1 VEASG
6 SAHPHLVRALA
17 MKLRRIAFTT
27 LAVAALAGCAT
38 SAGPVSGIDRAA
50 LDPAVRPQDDL
61 FRAANGRWLQATQI
75 PPDKSDW
82 GITREMRDRSDA
94 RVRQIVE
101 DLAKTPHPPGSI
113 EQKIGDF
120 YAGFLDEAAID
131 RAGLAPLKPWLD
143 AIDAVKTPTE
153 LARVMG
159 RLQGVSSTGLEL
171 AVYPDA
177 KEPGIYRA
185 LTWQDGLGL
194 PDRDYYLKDDE
205 RFVKAREAY
214 LAYLEKL
221 FALAGDAAAAEHA
234 KTVYALEKRMAEAQW
249 PRVDNRN
256 PVKRYNP
263 MTPAELAAKAPDFD
277 WAAYLAAAGLPPL
290 DRVTVS
296 QPSYAIALAQLVRER
311 PLAEHQLL
319 LRARLLDGAADVLPK
334 PFRDA
339 RFAFRD
345 QALRGLQQPQPR
357 WQKATAALD
366 EALGEA
372 VGQIYV
378 QRHFPPAYK
387 ARMQQLVGKLFEAY
401 RQSIDGLAWMGPETK
416 QRAQAKLAKYTVKIG
431 YPDVWRDYSKLEVK
445 PGDAFGNLARAGRFE
460 FERRAVRAG
469 RPVDK
474 REWGMT
480 PQTVNAYYNP
490 SFNEIVFPAAILEPP
505 YFDMAADDA
514 FNYGAIGATIGHEI
528 SHGFD
533 DSGSQYDGD
542 GKLDNWWTEADRKAF
557 DALGA
562 KLAVQF
568 DAYEPVPGH
577 HVNGKLTLGEN
588 IADLSGLEI
597 AYKAY
602 HLALGGKPAPV
613 IDGLTGDQRFFMG
626 YAQSWREKMRDE
638 RLVQLLASDPHAPPQ
653 YRTNGPVMNI
663 DAFHSS
669 FGTRPGDGMWKPGEQ
684 RIRIW

>member
-1 VEASG
+1 
-6 SAHPHLVRALA
+6 
-17 MKLRRIAFTT
+17 MTTIKLRRIAAAA
-27 LAVAALAGCAT
+27 LAVAATVSLLAGCAT
-38 SAGPVSGIDRAA
+38 GPASGIDKTA

-61 FRAANGRWLQATQI
+61 FRAANGHWLQATQI
-75 PPDKSDW
+75 PPDKADW

-101 DLAKTPHPPGSI
+101 DLAQAKHAPGSI

-120 YAGFLDEAAID
+120 YASFMDEAAID
-131 RAGLAPLKPWLD
+131 QAGLAPVQPWL
-143 AIDAVKTPTE
+143 AEIDAVQTPAQ
-153 LARVMG
+153 LARLVG
-159 RLQGVSSTGLEL
+159 RLQGVNDTPLAL

-177 KEPGIYRA
+177 KEPGLYRA

-194 PDRDYYLKDDE
+194 PDRDYYLLDDE

-214 LAYLEKL
+214 VAYLQKL

-234 KTVYALEKRMAEAQW
+234 KTVYALERRMAEAQW
-249 PRVDNRN
+249 PRVDNRD

-263 MTPAELAAKAPDFD
+263 MTPAELAAKAPGFD
-277 WAAYLAAAGLPPL
+277 WAAYFAGAGLPPL

-296 QPSYAIALAQLVRER
+296 QPSYAIALAKLVAER
-311 PLAEHQLL
+311 PLAEHKLL

-334 PFRDA
+334 PFREA

-345 QALRGLQQPQPR
+345 QALRGLQQPLPR

-366 EALGEA
+366 EALGEG
-372 VGQIYV
+372 VGRIYV

-387 ARMQQLVGKLFEAY
+387 ARMQELVGRLFEAY

-416 QRAQAKLAKYTVKIG
+416 QRAQAKLAKYSVKIG

-505 YFDMAADDA
+505 YFDMQADDA

-542 GKLDNWWTEADRKAF
+542 GRLDNWWTAADRKAF

-562 KLAVQF
+562 KLAAQF

-602 HLALGGKPAPV
+602 HLSLGGKPAPV

-669 FGTRPGDGMWKPGEQ
+669 FGTTPKDGMWKPADQ

>member
-1 VEASG
+1 MTLQRS
-6 SAHPHLVRALA
+6 LLA
-17 MKLRRIAFTT
+17 G
-27 LAVAALAGCAT
+27 VAALALVSVAF
-38 SAGPVSGIDRAA
+38 AAPPVSGIDKAA
-50 LDPAVRPQDDL
+50 LDPSVRPQDDL
-61 FRAANGRWLQATQI
+61 FQAANGTWLKKTEI
-75 PPDKSDW
+75 PADKADW

-101 DLAKTPHPPGSI
+101 DLAKAKHAPGSI
-113 EQKIGDF
+113 EQKIGDY
-120 YAGFLDEAAID
+120 YAAFIDEAAID
-131 RAGLAPLKPWLD
+131 KAGLAPVKPWL
-143 AIDAVKTPTE
+143 AEIDAAATPAE
-153 LARVMG
+153 LARLMG
-159 RLQGVSSTGLEL
+159 RLQGVSSTAIEL
-171 AVYPDA
+171 AVYPDP

-205 RFVKAREAY
+205 RFAKARAAY
-214 LAYLEKL
+214 KVYLETL
-221 FALAGDAAAAEHA
+221 FAQIGDKAAAEHA
-234 KTVYALEKRMAEAQW
+234 KSVYAIEQRLAEAQW

-263 MTPAELAAKAPDFD
+263 MTPAELAAKAPGFD
-277 WAAYLAAAGLPPL
+277 WAAYFTGAGLPPL
-290 DRVTVS
+290 DRLSVS
-296 QPSYAIALAQLVRER
+296 QPSYAIAFAKLVADT
-311 PLAEHQLL
+311 PLPELKL
-319 LRARLLDGAADVLPK
+319 YLRARLLDDAAEVLPK

-345 QALRGLQQPQPR
+345 QALKGLQQPLPR
-357 WQKATAALD
+357 WQQATTALGQ
-366 EALGEA
+366 ALGEG

-401 RQSIDGLAWMGPETK
+401 AQSIDGLAWMSPQTK
-416 QRAQAKLAKYTVKIG
+416 LRAKDKLAKYSVKIG
-431 YPDVWRDYSKLEVK
+431 YPDVWRDYTKLEVK
-445 PGDAFGNLARAGRFE
+445 PGDAFGNGVRAGRFE
-460 FERRAVRAG
+460 FERRAARAG
-469 RPVDK
+469 KPVDR

-514 FNYGAIGATIGHEI
+514 FNFGAIGATIGHEI

-533 DSGSQYDGD
+533 DSGSQYNGD
-542 GKLDNWWTEADRKAF
+542 GVLDNWWTEADRKAF

-562 KLAVQF
+562 RLAKQF

-597 AYKAY
+597 ALKAY
-602 HLALGGKPAPV
+602 HLSLGGKPAPV

-626 YAQSWREKMRDE
+626 YAQSWRDKIREE
-638 RLVQLLASDPHAPPQ
+638 RLVQLITSDPHAPPQ
-653 YRTNGPVMNI
+653 TRTNGPVVNI
-663 DAFHSS
+663 DAFHQS
-669 FGTRPGDGMWKPGEQ
+669 FGTQPKDGMWKPAEQ
-684 RIRIW
+684 RIHIW

>member
-1 VEASG
+1 MKLHRLAI
-6 SAHPHLVRALA
+6 AALA
-17 MKLRRIAFTT
+17 LHAAM
-27 LAVAALAGCAT
+27 AVAAP
-38 SAGPVSGIDRAA
+38 PVSGIDKSA

-61 FRAANGRWLQATQI
+61 FQAANGTWLKKTEI
-75 PPDKSDW
+75 PADKSDW

-101 DLAKTPHPPGSI
+101 DLAKAKHAPGSI
-113 EQKIGDF
+113 EQKIGDY
-120 YAGFLDEAAID
+120 YAAFMDEAAID
-131 RAGLAPLKPWLD
+131 KAGLAPVKPWLAD
-143 AIDAVKTPTE
+143 IDAVAAPVE
-153 LARVMG
+153 LARLMG
-159 RLQGVSSTGLEL
+159 RLQGVSSMPIDL
-171 AVYPDA
+171 AVYPDP

-205 RFVKAREAY
+205 RFAKARAAY
-214 LAYLEKL
+214 LVYLEAL
-221 FALAGDAAAAEHA
+221 FAQIGDKAAAEHA
-234 KTVYALEKRMAEAQW
+234 KAVYAIEQRLAEAQW

-263 MTPAELAAKAPDFD
+263 MTPAELATKAPGFD
-277 WAAYLAAAGLPPL
+277 WAAYFTGAGLPPL
-290 DRVTVS
+290 DRLSVS
-296 QPSYAIALAQLVRER
+296 QPSYAIAFAKLVADT
-311 PLAEHQLL
+311 PLPELKL
-319 LRARLLDGAADVLPK
+319 YLRARLLDDAAEVLPK

-345 QALRGLQQPQPR
+345 QALKGLQQPLPR
-357 WQKATAALD
+357 WQQATNALGN
-366 EALGEA
+366 ALGEG

-387 ARMQQLVGKLFEAY
+387 ARMQQLVDKLFEAY
-401 RQSIDGLAWMGPETK
+401 AQSIDGLAWMSPQTK
-416 QRAQAKLAKYTVKIG
+416 LRAKDKLAKYSVKIG
-431 YPDVWRDYSKLEVK
+431 YPDVWRNYAKLEVK
-445 PGDAFGNLARAGRFE
+445 PGDAFGNGVRAGHFE
-460 FERRAVRAG
+460 FERRAARAG
-469 RPVDK
+469 KPVDR

-514 FNYGAIGATIGHEI
+514 FNFGAIGATIGHEI

-533 DSGSQYDGD
+533 DSGSQYNGD
-542 GKLDNWWTEADRKAF
+542 GVLENWWTEADRKAF

-562 KLAVQF
+562 RLAAQF

-577 HVNGKLTLGEN
+577 RVNGKLTLGEN

-597 AYKAY
+597 ALKAY
-602 HLALGGKPAPV
+602 HLTLSGKPAPV

-626 YAQSWREKMRDE
+626 YAQSWRDKIREE
-638 RLVQLLASDPHAPPQ
+638 RLVQLITSDPHAPPQ
-653 YRTNGPVMNI
+653 TRTNGPVVNI
-663 DAFHSS
+663 DAFHDS
-669 FGTRPGDGMWKPGEQ
+669 FRTKPGDGMWKPADQ
-684 RIRIW
+684 RIHIW

>member
-1 VEASG
+1 
-6 SAHPHLVRALA
+6 
-17 MKLRRIAFTT
+17 MKLRRIAFAA
-27 LAVAALAGCAT
+27 LALAATVSLLAGCA
-38 SAGPVSGIDRAA
+38 SGPVSGIDKNA

-61 FRAANGRWLQATQI
+61 FRAANGRWLQTTQI

-101 DLAKTPHPPGSI
+101 DLAKAQHAPGSI

-131 RAGLAPLKPWLD
+131 KAGLAPVKPWLD
-143 AIDAVKTPTE
+143 EIDAVKTPAQ

-214 LAYLEKL
+214 LVYLEKL
-221 FALAGDAAAAEHA
+221 FALSGDAAAAEHA

-263 MTPAELAAKAPDFD
+263 MTPAELAAKAPGLD
-277 WAAYLAAAGLPPL
+277 WSAYFAGAGLPPL

-296 QPSYAIALAQLVRER
+296 QPSYAIALAKMVAER
-311 PLAEHQLL
+311 PLPEHQLL

-334 PFRDA
+334 PFREA

-372 VGQIYV
+372 VGRIYV

-387 ARMQQLVGKLFEAY
+387 ARMQELVGKLFEAY
-401 RQSIDGLAWMGPETK
+401 RQSIDGLSWMGPETK
-416 QRAQAKLAKYTVKIG
+416 LRAKAKLAKYTVKIG
-431 YPDVWRDYSKLEVK
+431 YPDAWRDYSKLEVK

-469 RPVDK
+469 QPVDK

-505 YFDMAADDA
+505 YFDMKADDA

-562 KLAVQF
+562 KLAAQF

-669 FGTRPGDGMWKPGEQ
+669 FGTTPKDGMWKPAND